1 MSTYTITDPDTGA
14 STWVDTA
21 EEVPSAELFTFCDE
35 RAGGGLDWMQV
46 ALVEGATESLIA
58 GEVGLANLDLAALG
72 LRATRDEED

>member
-35 RAGGGLDWMQV
+35 REGGLDWMQV
-46 ALVEGATESLIA
+46 ALVEGATESLLA
-58 GEVGLANLDLAALG
+58 GDVVSANLDLKALG
-72 LRATRDEED
+72 LRATRADED